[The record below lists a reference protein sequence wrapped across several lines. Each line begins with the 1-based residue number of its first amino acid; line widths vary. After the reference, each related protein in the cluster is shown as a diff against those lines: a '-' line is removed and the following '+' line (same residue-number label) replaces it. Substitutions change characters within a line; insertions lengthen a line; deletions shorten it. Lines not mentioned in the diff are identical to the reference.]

1 MQSALRKALKT
12 HCQIK
17 HGQSSPQVEEALRKA
32 AFFVMR
38 HIPVEEKKKKP
49 AELPDWLSDEALQYF
64 SHAVLQ
70 VLDRAGAKPEKPL
83 CVPDEIVSDKAE
95 APSGRRGWDY
105 FVVLNRDS
113 FMEQARKMKTEACA
127 PA

>member
-17 HGQSSPQVEEALRKA
+17 HGQSSPAVEEALRKA
-32 AFFVMR
+32 AFLVMR

-49 AELPDWLSDEALQYF
+49 AELPDWLSDEALQYV
-64 SHAVLQ
+64 SHGVLQ

-95 APSGRRGWDY
+95 APYGRMGLGLFCSLESRFFHGAGQKD
-105 FVVLNRDS
+105 
-113 FMEQARKMKTEACA
+113 EKEECA